1 MDLKL
6 VTWLIPVP
14 PLLSFGL
21 IVLFFNKWKR
31 LSSGIAIFSMVLA
44 FLMAQVVFWQSVLL
58 GGQHLSEEPIHS
70 VIPWLATGP
79 NPEEWLKM
87 GVMVDP
93 LTAIMLFF
101 VSITC
106 LCIFVYSTGYH
117 NAGMPESK
125 SNKKG
130 EPPQVGTME
139 VMYSRFFA
147 YISLFAAAMLTLVVA
162 DNVLLMFVGW
172 EVMGL
177 CSYLLI
183 GFWFA
188 RTYPDP
194 KRITPFQA
202 AIKAFM
208 TTRVGDV
215 LMLLGIAY
223 LYSQTGTLSF
233 REIFE
238 PAALAKLAGTPSYI
252 VGLSVAGLAG
262 LLLFAGTVGKSAQFP
277 LHVWLPD
284 AMEGPT
290 PVSAMIHA
298 ATMVSAGVYAMVRLF
313 PLLHAGLGPEGLFT
327 PPMLAMGLI
336 GAFTALFASVIAIA
350 QNDIKRVLA
359 YSTIAQLGY
368 MIAALG
374 VGAWVAAA
382 FHLVTH
388 AFFKA
393 LLFLGSGS
401 VIHGV
406 EHGHHHAA
414 HTSHGEGALGYHEE
428 HFDPNDMMNMGGLR
442 TKMPVTFWT
451 FLLGGLA
458 LSGFPLVTAGF
469 WSKDAILSGAFEKM
483 SEGNW
488 LGTVVFVGLAVSAL
502 LTAFYTARQIS
513 LTFLGK
519 PRTEAAEHAS
529 ENVWTMTAPLVVLAI
544 FAIGA
549 GWVGIEH
556 TFPVL
561 GDMVPNWFHSFVG
574 ATVENT
580 VELKVPTEFNP
591 VPLATSLVVA
601 LGGLALGFGLYAW
614 RKPLEAGE
622 RDPLSG
628 SVVYKWMQN
637 RFYFDELYDLVLIRP
652 TLWLAQW
659 TYTFIDKT
667 VIDGILHGVAR
678 SAYRIGEA
686 FRVFDRAVINGGADA
701 FANSI
706 KELGLGFREVQ
717 TGKVQNY
724 MLLVLLMTIIIFIL
738 FEIPLP
744 ALR

>member
-1 MDLKL
+1 MDLTL
-6 VTWLIPVP
+6 ITWLIPVP
-14 PLLSFGL
+14 PVLAFGL

-31 LSSGIAIFSMVLA
+31 LSGSISILSMVA
-44 FLMAQVVFWQSVLL
+44 SFVMAQIVFWQSVIEKGPELAK
-58 GGQHLSEEPIHS
+58 EPIHS
-70 VIPWLATGP
+70 AIPWLPTSLH
-79 NPEEWLKM
+79 PEEWLKM

-93 LTAIMLFF
+93 LTAVMLFF

-106 LCIFVYSTGYH
+106 LCIFVYSAGYH

-125 SNKKG
+125 HNKKG
-130 EPPQVGTME
+130 EPPEVGTVE

-162 DNVLLMFVGW
+162 DNLLLLFIGW

-194 KRITPFQA
+194 DKISPFKA

-223 LYSQTGTLSF
+223 IYSQTGTLSF
-233 REIFE
+233 RELFE
-238 PAALAKLAGTPSYI
+238 PKMLAQLAEHPSYI

-298 ATMVSAGVYAMVRLF
+298 ATMVSAGVYAVVRMF
-313 PLLHAGLGPEGLFT
+313 PLLHAGLGNGDYT
-327 PPMLAMGLI
+327 APMLAMGLI

-406 EHGHHHAA
+406 EHGHHHAEHVA
-414 HTSHGEGALGYHEE
+414 HGHGEP
-428 HFDPNDMMNMGGLR
+428 FDANDMMNMGGLR

-451 FLLGGLA
+451 FLIGGLA

-469 WSKDAILSGAFEKM
+469 WSKDAILGGAFEKSM
-483 SEGNW
+483 EGNW
-488 LGTVVFVGLAVSAL
+488 LGTFVFLMLAVSAL

-519 PRTEAAEHAS
+519 PRTDAAAHAS
-529 ENVWTMTAPLVVLAI
+529 ENVWTMTAPLVALAI

-549 GWVGIEH
+549 GWTGIEH

-561 GDMVPNWFHSFVG
+561 GELLPNWFHSFVG
-574 ATVENT
+574 ATVEE
-580 VELKVPTEFNP
+580 VVKLPVAAEFNP
-591 VPLATSLVVA
+591 VPLVTSLVVA
-601 LGGLALGFGLYAW
+601 LGGLALGFWLYAW
-614 RKPLEAGE
+614 RKPLETGE
-622 RDPLSG
+622 PDPLSG
-628 SVVYKWMQN
+628 SVIYKWMQN
-637 RFYFDELYDLVLIRP
+637 RFYFDELYNAVLIQP
-652 TLWLAQW
+652 TLWLARW

-667 VIDGILHGVAR
+667 VIDGFLHGVAR

-701 FANSI
+701 LAQTI
-706 KELGLGFREVQ
+706 KELGMGFREVQ
-717 TGKVQNY
+717 TGRVQNY
-724 MLLVLLMTIIIFIL
+724 MLLALLMMIIIFVL

>member
-1 MDLKL
+1 LTL
-6 VTWLIPVP
+6 ITWLIPVP
-14 PLLSFGL
+14 PLVAFGL
-21 IVLFFNKWKR
+21 IVLFLNRWKR
-31 LSSGIAIFSMVLA
+31 TSSTVGILGILLSFV
-44 FLMAQVVFWQSVLL
+44 MAQVVFWQSAAE
-58 GGQHLSEEPIHS
+58 GGKHLAEKPIHS
-70 VIPWLATGP
+70 VVPWIATGP
-79 NPEEWLKM
+79 HLDEWFKM

-93 LTAIMLFF
+93 LTAVMLFF

-106 LCIFVYSTGYH
+106 LCIFVYSYGYH
-117 NAGMPESK
+117 NGQTPDSAR
-125 SNKKG
+125 NKKG
-130 EPPQVGTME
+130 EPPEVGTRETMF
-139 VMYSRFFA
+139 SRFFA

-194 KRITPFQA
+194 KRITPFKA

-223 LYSQTGTLSF
+223 VYSLTGSLSF

-238 PAALAKLAGTPSYI
+238 PEKLAHLAETPSMI
-252 VGLSVAGLAG
+252 VGLSAAGLAG

-298 ATMVSAGVYAMVRLF
+298 ATMVSAGVYAVVRMF
-313 PLLHAGLGPEGLFT
+313 PLLHAGLAHGEHFT
-327 PPMLAMGLI
+327 APMLAMGLI

-414 HTSHGEGALGYHEE
+414 HASHGKGGHGHPAEQ
-428 HFDPNDMMNMGGLR
+428 FDPNDMMNMGGLA

-451 FLLGGLA
+451 FLIGGLA

-469 WSKDAILSGAFEKM
+469 WSKDAILGGAFEQ
-483 SEGNW
+483 SLEGNW
-488 LGTVVFVGLAVSAL
+488 LGTTVFVVLAISAL

-519 PRTEAAEHAS
+519 PRTQAAEHAS
-529 ENVWTMTAPLVVLAI
+529 ENVWTMTAPLVVLAF
-544 FAIGA
+544 FAITA
-549 GWVGIEH
+549 GWAGIEH

-561 GDMVPNWFHSFVG
+561 GALVPNWFHEFVG
-574 ATVENT
+574 ATVEE
-580 VELKVPTEFNP
+580 VMKLHVPEHFNP
-591 VPLATSLVVA
+591 IPLVTSLVVA
-601 LGGLALGFGLYAW
+601 LGGLFLGWWVYG
-614 RKPLEAGE
+614 RKALEAGQA
-622 RDPLSG
+622 DPLAKPLG
-628 SVVYKWMQN
+628 PVYRWMQD
-637 RFYFDELYDLVLIRP
+637 RFYFDELYNAVLIQP
-652 TLWLAQW
+652 VLKLAVW
-659 TYTFIDKT
+659 TYEFIDKQ
-667 VIDGILHGVAR
+667 VIDGFLHGVAR

-686 FRVFDRAVINGGADA
+686 FRVFDRVVINGGADA

-706 KELGLGFREVQ
+706 QELGRSFREIQ
-717 TGKVQNY
+717 TGRVQNY

-744 ALR
+744 GLR